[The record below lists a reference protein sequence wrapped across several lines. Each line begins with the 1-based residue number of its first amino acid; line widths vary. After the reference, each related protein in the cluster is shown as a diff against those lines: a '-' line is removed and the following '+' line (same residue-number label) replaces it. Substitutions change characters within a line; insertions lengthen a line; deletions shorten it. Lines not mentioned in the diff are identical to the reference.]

1 MTPNEI
7 AVQLAEPSGRQ
18 FDVPFRDM
26 LKDKV
31 IYWAARHI
39 RNTLDKD
46 YRRRKQFLQPL
57 IVPMHAVRNAQ
68 SGHPGNYKYYA
79 ESQQDIPL
87 PLFANDILFDYVG
100 SQDGATPFIWSMG
113 LITDRFASHDK
124 YIGELSRYSFIGN
137 KIQVYRNPDI
147 ATVLINYIPAD
158 LRKYGEF
165 SLACGQSICN
175 WDDQE
180 YNLPGDILQ
189 LVIQSIM
196 EIDLRQPQIKAR
208 EEVQIDPQK

>member
-1 MTPNEI
+1 MTPNQI
-7 AVQLAEPSGRQ
+7 ATQLAEPTGRQ
-18 FDVPFRDM
+18 FDVPFKEM

-31 IYWAARHI
+31 VYWAARHI

-57 IVPMHAVRNAQ
+57 LVPMHPVTNQ
-68 SGHPGNYKYYA
+68 PSGHSGTYKYYA
-79 ESQQDIPL
+79 ESQQVLPM
-87 PLFANDILFDYVG
+87 PLFANDINFDYVG
-100 SQDGATPFIWSMG
+100 SQDGATAFVYSIG
-113 LITDRFASHDK
+113 LLSDRFSQADK
-124 YIGELSRYSFIGN
+124 YSGQLPHYSYIGG

-147 ATVLINYIPAD
+147 PNVLVNYIPAD
-158 LRKYGEF
+158 LRKFGEF
-165 SLACGQSICN
+165 SLACGTTICS

-196 EIDLRQPQIKAR
+196 EVDLRQPQIKQR